1 MSSVSASR
9 PCSSTWPGVHV
20 HHSWSGC
27 QILAFSG
34 GLTAI
39 ATARSTTLNFFTL
52 STSRPWRPA
61 RLRLAARLALRVHA
75 PGCPPGRGNL
85 LTYKSVYMYT
95 LCNARGSRC
104 PAGGRYS
111 RLLLPYEGSTPAASG
126 PCASLHKRS
135 RPRRSLVTCQ
145 LQRGALLWRSQVGSH
160 FDSTFHSHPTS

>member
-1 MSSVSASR
+1 MRALMCCCFPLRRRRAGGGCAHYGPRWCCCSHRMRRTAGRRCALPSCALGSAR
-9 PCSSTWPGVHV
+9 
-20 HHSWSGC
+20 
-27 QILAFSG
+27 L
-34 GLTAI
+34 
-39 ATARSTTLNFFTL
+39 
-52 STSRPWRPA
+52 RPA